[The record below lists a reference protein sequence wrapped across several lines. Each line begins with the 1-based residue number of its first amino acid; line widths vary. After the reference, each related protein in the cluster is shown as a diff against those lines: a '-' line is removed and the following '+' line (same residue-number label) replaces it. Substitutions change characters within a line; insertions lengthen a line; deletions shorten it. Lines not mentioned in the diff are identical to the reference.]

1 MNDNEH
7 LPDLLSDDDLARLV
21 SLVRSAYPAPP
32 DGFGEAVMKKI
43 REENRTAAQP
53 DAKILPAADSRKT
66 KRSFGPIL
74 RFGAAAACILFVGAV
89 AVRILPTFTRDLAAD
104 KAAPAEASAA
114 EAAFDMEVDEAVPE
128 SYADA
133 MIPAE
138 AAENAAGKTE
148 FTAKPTETPAES
160 PAEPPAAPEMPAP
173 DPGYD
178 GKLSAQDAPE
188 AVFEAAAVPE
198 AEAADE
204 AETLYG
210 SWEYA
215 AEDGAFPE
223 ESLMAAGLPGFD
235 EEDGMSLRLFNLN
248 GLEEKAGEAKRMTS
262 SAENSGA
269 SLAPNDAPFRN
280 SYHDIPDV
288 LIAKAGAG
296 EAKRMTSSAESR
308 GASLAPENAP
318 FYYYVRT
325 ECAHSSAFRNS
336 YHDIP
341 DVLIA
346 KAGADEF
353 GAWASEV
360 QREDLCGVNILSFA
374 LRFGLTAED
383 LLSTGDVWYYLDLPE
398 DLALTE
404 ENAAA
409 VEAYYRNGGDPGKMA
424 ERYLVYE
431 WKTAVIREVGLDSY
445 LAWRGPETA
454 LRSWT
459 LEEAADK
466 FNLSDSAMEKLYLSA
481 KDAVIK
487 ILPDAEVPERGDVKE

>member
-21 SLVRSAYPAPP
+21 SLLRSAYPAPP

-43 REENRTAAQP
+43 RDENRTAAQPQP

-104 KAAPAEASAA
+104 KAAPAEASAS
-114 EAAFDMEVDEAVPE
+114 EAAFDREADEAVPE

-138 AAENAAGKTE
+138 AEAEEEMELPADSAANAA
-148 FTAKPTETPAES
+148 
-160 PAEPPAAPEMPAP
+160 AEPPAAPEMPAP

-188 AVFEAAAVPE
+188 AVFEAAVPE
-198 AEAADE
+198 AEAE
-204 AETLYG
+204 AEAAEESETLYG
-210 SWEYA
+210 TWEYA
-215 AEDGAFPE
+215 EDGGAFPE
-223 ESLMAAGLPGFD
+223 ESLMAAGLSGFG
-235 EEDGMSLRLFNLN
+235 EENGMSLRLFNLN
-248 GLEEKAGEAKRMTS
+248 GLEEEAGEAKRMTS

-269 SLAPNDAPFRN
+269 SLAPD
-280 SYHDIPDV
+280 D
-288 LIAKAGAG
+288 
-296 EAKRMTSSAESR
+296 
-308 GASLAPENAP
+308 AP

-353 GAWASEV
+353 GAWAAEV

-374 LRFGLTAED
+374 LRFGLTAEE
-383 LLSTGDVWYYLDLPE
+383 LLSAGDVWYYLDLPE

-431 WKTAVIREVGLDSY
+431 WKTAVIREAGLDAY

-466 FNLSDSAMEKLYLSA
+466 FNLSDSTMEKLYLSA

-487 ILPDAEVPERGDVKE
+487 ILPDAEVPERSDVKE

>member
-43 REENRTAAQP
+43 RDENRALTQPQP

-104 KAAPAEASAA
+104 KAAPAEASAS
-114 EAAFDMEVDEAVPE
+114 EAAFDMEADEAVPE

-138 AAENAAGKTE
+138 AEAEEEMELPADSAANAAVIT
-148 FTAKPTETPAES
+148 T
-160 PAEPPAAPEMPAP
+160 AEPPAAPEMPAP

-198 AEAADE
+198 AEAAE
-204 AETLYG
+204 ESETLYG

-223 ESLMAAGLPGFD
+223 ESLMAAGLSGFG

-248 GLEEKAGEAKRMTS
+248 GLEEEAGEAKRMTS

-269 SLAPNDAPFRN
+269 SLAPND
-280 SYHDIPDV
+280 
-288 LIAKAGAG
+288 
-296 EAKRMTSSAESR
+296 
-308 GASLAPENAP
+308 AP

-431 WKTAVIREVGLDSY
+431 WKTAVIREVGLDAY

-459 LEEAADK
+459 LEEAAEH
-466 FNLSDSAMEKLYLSA
+466 FNLSDSTMEKLYLSA

-487 ILPDAEVPERGDVKE
+487 ILPDAEVPERDDVEE

>member
-43 REENRTAAQP
+43 RDENRALTQPQP

-104 KAAPAEASAA
+104 KAAPAEASAS
-114 EAAFDMEVDEAVPE
+114 EAAFDMEADEAVPE

-138 AAENAAGKTE
+138 AAAEEEMELPADSAANAAVIT
-148 FTAKPTETPAES
+148 T
-160 PAEPPAAPEMPAP
+160 AEPPAAPEMPAP

-198 AEAADE
+198 AEAAE
-204 AETLYG
+204 ESETLYG
-210 SWEYA
+210 TWEYA
-215 AEDGAFPE
+215 EDGGAFPE
-223 ESLMAAGLPGFD
+223 ESLMAAGLPGFG

-248 GLEEKAGEAKRMTS
+248 GLEEEAGEAKRMTS

-269 SLAPNDAPFRN
+269 SLAPND
-280 SYHDIPDV
+280 
-288 LIAKAGAG
+288 
-296 EAKRMTSSAESR
+296 
-308 GASLAPENAP
+308 AP

-374 LRFGLTAED
+374 LRFGLTAEEI
-383 LLSTGDVWYYLDLPE
+383 LSTGDVWYYLDMPE

-431 WKTAVIREVGLDSY
+431 WKTAVIREIGLDSY

-459 LEEAADK
+459 LEEAAEH
-466 FNLSDSAMEKLYLSA
+466 FNLSDSTAS
-481 KDAVIK
+481 D
-487 ILPDAEVPERGDVKE
+487 

>member
-43 REENRTAAQP
+43 RDENRALTQPQP

-66 KRSFGPIL
+66 KRFFGPIL

-104 KAAPAEASAA
+104 KAAPAEASAS
-114 EAAFDMEVDEAVPE
+114 EAAFDMEADEAVPE
-128 SYADA
+128 SFADA

-138 AAENAAGKTE
+138 AAENAAGNIE
-148 FTAKPTETPAES
+148 FTAKPTETLADS
-160 PAEPPAAPEMPAP
+160 PAAPEMPAP

-198 AEAADE
+198 AEAAE
-204 AETLYG
+204 ESETLYG

-223 ESLMAAGLPGFD
+223 ESLMAAGLSGFG

-248 GLEEKAGEAKRMTS
+248 GLEEEAGEAKRMTS

-269 SLAPNDAPFRN
+269 SLAPD
-280 SYHDIPDV
+280 
-288 LIAKAGAG
+288 
-296 EAKRMTSSAESR
+296 
-308 GASLAPENAP
+308 NAP

-374 LRFGLTAED
+374 LRFGLTAEEI
-383 LLSTGDVWYYLDLPE
+383 LSTGDVWYYLDLPE

-431 WKTAVIREVGLDSY
+431 WKTAVIREIGLDSY

-459 LEEAADK
+459 LEEAAEH
-466 FNLSDSAMEKLYLSA
+466 FNLSDSTMEKLYLSA
-481 KDAVIK
+481 KDAVMK

>member
-43 REENRTAAQP
+43 RDENRALTQQ

-66 KRSFGPIL
+66 KRPFGPIL

-104 KAAPAEASAA
+104 KAAPAEASAS

-128 SYADA
+128 AYADA

-148 FTAKPTETPAES
+148 FTAKPTESPAES

-198 AEAADE
+198 AEAAE
-204 AETLYG
+204 ESETLYG

-223 ESLMAAGLPGFD
+223 ESLMAAGLSGFG

-248 GLEEKAGEAKRMTS
+248 GLEEEAGEAKRMTS

-269 SLAPNDAPFRN
+269 SLAPND
-280 SYHDIPDV
+280 
-288 LIAKAGAG
+288 
-296 EAKRMTSSAESR
+296 
-308 GASLAPENAP
+308 AP

-353 GAWASEV
+353 GAWAAEV

-383 LLSTGDVWYYLDLPE
+383 LLSAGDVWYYLDLPE

-409 VEAYYRNGGDPGKMA
+409 VESYYRNGGDPGKMA
-424 ERYLVYE
+424 KRYLVYE

-459 LEEAADK
+459 LEDAADK
-466 FNLSDSAMEKLYLSA
+466 FNLSDSTMEKLYLSA

>member
-43 REENRTAAQP
+43 RDENRALTQQ

-104 KAAPAEASAA
+104 KAAPAEASAS
-114 EAAFDMEVDEAVPE
+114 EAAFDMEVDEAIPE

-148 FTAKPTETPAES
+148 FTAKPTETPAESPAES

-188 AVFEAAAVPE
+188 AVFEAAVPE
-198 AEAADE
+198 AEAE
-204 AETLYG
+204 EGSEPLYG

-223 ESLMAAGLPGFD
+223 ESLMAAGLPGFG

-248 GLEEKAGEAKRMTS
+248 GLEEEAGEAKRMTS

-269 SLAPNDAPFRN
+269 SLAPND
-280 SYHDIPDV
+280 
-288 LIAKAGAG
+288 
-296 EAKRMTSSAESR
+296 
-308 GASLAPENAP
+308 AP

-353 GAWASEV
+353 GAWAAEV

-383 LLSTGDVWYYLDLPE
+383 LLSAGDVWYYLDLPE

-409 VEAYYRNGGDPGKMA
+409 VESYYRNGGDPGKMA
-424 ERYLVYE
+424 KRYLVYE

-459 LEEAADK
+459 LEDAADK

-487 ILPDAEVPERGDVKE
+487 ILPDAEVPERSDVKECEVVSG

>member
-43 REENRTAAQP
+43 RDENRALTQPQP

-104 KAAPAEASAA
+104 KAAPAEASAS
-114 EAAFDMEVDEAVPE
+114 EAAFDMEADEAVPE

-138 AAENAAGKTE
+138 AAENAAGKIE
-148 FTAKPTETPAES
+148 FTAKPTETPAESPAES

-198 AEAADE
+198 AEE
-204 AETLYG
+204 ESETLYG

-223 ESLMAAGLPGFD
+223 ESLMAAGLSGFG

-269 SLAPNDAPFRN
+269 SLAPD
-280 SYHDIPDV
+280 
-288 LIAKAGAG
+288 
-296 EAKRMTSSAESR
+296 
-308 GASLAPENAP
+308 NAP

-374 LRFGLTAED
+374 LRFGLTAEEI
-383 LLSTGDVWYYLDLPE
+383 LSTGDVWYYLDLPE

-459 LEEAADK
+459 LEEAAEK
-466 FNLSDSAMEKLYLSA
+466 FNLSDAVMEKLYLSA

-487 ILPDAEVPERGDVKE
+487 ILPDAEVPERDDVKE

>member
-43 REENRTAAQP
+43 RDENRTAAQP

-104 KAAPAEASAA
+104 KAAPAEASASEASAA

-160 PAEPPAAPEMPAP
+160 PAESPAEPPAAPEMPAP

-188 AVFEAAAVPE
+188 AVFEAAVPE
-198 AEAADE
+198 AEAAE
-204 AETLYG
+204 ESETLYG
-210 SWEYA
+210 TWEY

-223 ESLMAAGLPGFD
+223 ESLMAAGLPGFG

-269 SLAPNDAPFRN
+269 SLAPD
-280 SYHDIPDV
+280 D
-288 LIAKAGAG
+288 
-296 EAKRMTSSAESR
+296 
-308 GASLAPENAP
+308 AP

-353 GAWASEV
+353 GAWAAEV

-374 LRFGLTAED
+374 LRFGLTAEE

-431 WKTAVIREVGLDSY
+431 WKTAVIREAGLDAY

-459 LEEAADK
+459 LEEAAEK
-466 FNLSDSAMEKLYLSA
+466 FNLSDSTMEKLYLSA

-487 ILPDAEVPERGDVKE
+487 ILPDADVPERSDVKE

>member
-43 REENRTAAQP
+43 RDENRALNQP

-104 KAAPAEASAA
+104 KAAP
-114 EAAFDMEVDEAVPE
+114 
-128 SYADA
+128 
-133 MIPAE
+133 
-138 AAENAAGKTE
+138 
-148 FTAKPTETPAES
+148 
-160 PAEPPAAPEMPAP
+160 

-198 AEAADE
+198 AEAAE
-204 AETLYG
+204 ESETLYG

-223 ESLMAAGLPGFD
+223 ESLMAAGLSGFG

-248 GLEEKAGEAKRMTS
+248 GLEEEAGEAKRMTS

-269 SLAPNDAPFRN
+269 SLAPNDAP
-280 SYHDIPDV
+280 
-288 LIAKAGAG
+288 
-296 EAKRMTSSAESR
+296 
-308 GASLAPENAP
+308 
-318 FYYYVRT
+318 
-325 ECAHSSAFRNS
+325 FRNS

-404 ENAAA
+404 ENASA

-445 LAWRGPETA
+445 LAWRGPQTA
-454 LRSWT
+454 LRTWT

-466 FNLSDSAMEKLYLSA
+466 FNLSDSTMEKLYLSA
-481 KDAVIK
+481 KDAVMK
-487 ILPDAEVPERGDVKE
+487 ILPDAEVPERGDVEE

>member
-43 REENRTAAQP
+43 RDENRALTQQ

-114 EAAFDMEVDEAVPE
+114 EASAAEAAFDMEVDEAVPE

-148 FTAKPTETPAES
+148 FTAKPTETPAESPAES

-223 ESLMAAGLPGFD
+223 ESLMAAGLPGFG

-269 SLAPNDAPFRN
+269 SLAPD
-280 SYHDIPDV
+280 DV
-288 LIAKAGAG
+288 
-296 EAKRMTSSAESR
+296 
-308 GASLAPENAP
+308 P

-353 GAWASEV
+353 GAWAAEV

-374 LRFGLTAED
+374 LRFGLTAEE
-383 LLSTGDVWYYLDLPE
+383 LLSAGDVWYYLDLPE

-404 ENAAA
+404 ENASA
-409 VEAYYRNGGDPGKMA
+409 VESYYRNGGDPGKMA
-424 ERYLVYE
+424 KRYLVYE

-459 LEEAADK
+459 LEEAAEK
-466 FNLSDSAMEKLYLSA
+466 FNLSDSTMEKLYLSA

-487 ILPDAEVPERGDVKE
+487 ILPDAEVPERSDVKE

>member
-43 REENRTAAQP
+43 RDENRALTQPQP

-104 KAAPAEASAA
+104 KAAPAEASAS
-114 EAAFDMEVDEAVPE
+114 EAAFDMEADEAVPE

-138 AAENAAGKTE
+138 AEAAAEEEMELPADSAVNAAVST
-148 FTAKPTETPAES
+148 T
-160 PAEPPAAPEMPAP
+160 AEPPAAPEMPAP

-198 AEAADE
+198 AEAAE
-204 AETLYG
+204 ESETLYG

-223 ESLMAAGLPGFD
+223 ESLMAAGLSGFG

-248 GLEEKAGEAKRMTS
+248 GLEEEAGEAKRMTS

-269 SLAPNDAPFRN
+269 SLAPD
-280 SYHDIPDV
+280 
-288 LIAKAGAG
+288 
-296 EAKRMTSSAESR
+296 
-308 GASLAPENAP
+308 NAP

-346 KAGADEF
+346 KAGADKF

-374 LRFGLTAED
+374 LRFGLTAEEI
-383 LLSTGDVWYYLDLPE
+383 LSTGDVWYYLDLPE

-459 LEEAADK
+459 LEEAAEH
-466 FNLSDSAMEKLYLSA
+466 FNLSDSTMEKLYLSA

-487 ILPDAEVPERGDVKE
+487 ILPDAEVPERDDVEE